1 MQQFIKSMK
10 VITFLSLIFLL
21 TGCQKYHALKSN
33 PEDQL
38 AISIMTTRN
47 GEKEGTFESDIYL
60 FDMKTQ
66 KTKKIA
72 AVPYTSQYPLSVYD
86 PQKKLLYYSSRLKGT
101 HEDEVFVYDCRTK
114 KTRQLTD
121 WCNVLN
127 YMFIKENKLF
137 LAAMDTEKR
146 IITSYWCDPETG
158 KPTDLTWDHDL
169 FVDYATYNPLTNDL
183 YCNLYSD
190 KESYKRLN
198 EPENGIRQRFY
209 QINTDGSFRLITE
222 EKRKIIGSL
231 VANSKK
237 MLYISKNTSMPN
249 VPEMKGLKEQI
260 IEVVSYDF
268 QSKKKTVLSENDK
281 SLYQMGFIY
290 LDRKGTTLYGLKKGL
305 GLGDPDKLVS
315 YDLKNHTE
323 KILFRYPGTE
333 GAINNACV
341 VKK

>member
-1 MQQFIKSMK
+1 MQKFMK
-10 VITFLSLIFLL
+10 EIEVITLLSLMFLL
-21 TGCQKYHALKSN
+21 TGCQKHESLQTN

-47 GEKEGTFESDIYL
+47 GQKAGTFESDIYL
-60 FDMKTQ
+60 CDIKTA

-72 AVPYTSQYPLSVYD
+72 TVPYTSQYPLSVYD

-114 KTRQLTD
+114 ETRQLTD
-121 WCNVLN
+121 WCDVLN
-127 YMFIKENKLF
+127 YMFIKEDKLY
-137 LAAMDTEKR
+137 LAAMDTKKT
-146 IITSYWCDPETG
+146 IITSYWCDRETG

-169 FVDYATYNPLTNDL
+169 FVDYVTYNPLTKGL

-190 KESYKRLN
+190 RESYKRLN

-209 QINTDGSFRLITE
+209 QIKPDGSFRLITE

-231 VANSKK
+231 VANSRK
-237 MLYISKNTSMPN
+237 MLYIRKNTSVPN

-268 QSKKKTVLSENDK
+268 QSKKKTVLSEKDK
-281 SLYQMGFIY
+281 SLCQMGFIY
-290 LDRKGTTLYGLKKGL
+290 LDKKGTTLYGLKKGQ

-315 YDLKNHTE
+315 YDLKTHKE